1 MHNNLPNLL
10 RAALSVQNAYKER
23 NVEIVVGKSIRISG
37 ETEIFKYLL
46 HIQLLFPAQIIIFII
61 IFLQIE
67 LGLVL
72 TH

>member
-37 ETEIFKYLL
+37 ETEIFKYFF